1 MRAPIIALLLVGL
14 ALPAGGVPPGSAR
27 AQGGVPRPLDD
38 VQLQPIGKIISASGS
53 FTVTHGSGVLLQASV
68 GTDAGL
74 GQAKVGDAL
83 YQHDVIETGTD
94 GTVGFALN
102 DGTAFNVSAKAR
114 IALDE
119 FVYEPKG
126 AANSALIKLTKG
138 TFTFIA
144 GKVST
149 TGDMKVETP
158 VATMGVR
165 GTAPR
170 VAIEEDGS
178 VRISTLVEGYLR
190 DAPDKGRAPVQ
201 PGKRAAPAD
210 QRQAKNDAAMA
221 TVAQAI
227 KDQSRAIAKKLNICR
242 GC

>member
-14 ALPAGGVPPGSAR
+14 ALPAGGVLPGSAR
-27 AQGGVPRPLDD
+27 AQGGVSRPLDD
-38 VQLQPIGKIISASGS
+38 VQLQPIGKIVSASGS
-53 FTVTHGSGVLLQASV
+53 FTVTHGADVLFQANV

-74 GQAKVGDAL
+74 GQAKVGDPV
-83 YQHDVIETGTD
+83 YQHDVIETGAD
-94 GTVGFALN
+94 GAVGFALN
-102 DGTAFNVSAKAR
+102 DGTAFNVSSKAR

-126 AANSALIKLTKG
+126 AANSALITLTKG

-149 TGDMKVETP
+149 SGAMKVETP

-178 VRISTLVEGYLR
+178 VRISTLVERYLR
-190 DAPDKGRAPVQ
+190 DAPDKASVQ

-221 TVAQAI
+221 AIAQAI
-227 KDQSRAIAKKLNICR
+227 KDQSRAIAKKLTICR